1 MLWLSTLIGPLSLAA
16 GILILLM
23 ILAVFLW
30 FTGKLEGYDPINE
43 MLFRDNPALGV
54 RYALFVLSAVLALLG
69 IFDRAQGDSGAWLFT
84 QNAVLALVL
93 IYLSRY
99 LNDWLILFRF
109 DNNREVVQ
117 QKNLAVAVV
126 EGATYLASAYIIA
139 GAFDDW
145 ESGRILA
152 LLWFVIGQLLLIILA
167 WLYRLVDRGI
177 DAALDGQ
184 NLAAGIALGSFLLAG
199 GIVCGAVISGPSQG
213 WRHDALIVA
222 AYLMV
227 WIVLMLIAHVLS
239 DALVFRSTKLG
250 DEVMQQRN
258 IAAALCKAV
267 IFLSVTLGYIHG

>member
-1 MLWLSTLIGPLSLAA
+1 MAWLPTLIGPLSLAA
-16 GILILLM
+16 GILLLLM
-23 ILAVFLW
+23 VLAVLLW
-30 FTGKLEGYDPINE
+30 LTGKLEGYDPINE

-54 RYALFVLSAVLALLG
+54 RYALFVLSVVFALLG
-69 IFDRAQGDSGAWLFT
+69 IFDRAPGESGAWLFI

-99 LNDWLILFRF
+99 LNDWLILSRF

-117 QKNLAVAVV
+117 QKNLAVAIV
-126 EGATYLASAYIIA
+126 EGATYLASAFVIA

-152 LLWFVIGQLLLIILA
+152 VAWFVIGQLLLIVLA
-167 WLYRLVDRGI
+167 WLYRLVDRDI

-184 NLAAGIALGSFLLAG
+184 NFAAGIALGSFLLAG
-199 GIVCGAVISGPSQG
+199 GLVCGALVSGPSQG
-213 WRHDALIVA
+213 WRHDVLIVTI
-222 AYLMV
+222 YLIV
-227 WIVLMLIAHVLS
+227 WIFLMLIAHILS
-239 DALVFRSTKLG
+239 DSLVFRSTKLR
-250 DEVMQQRN
+250 DELMQQRN